1 MTSSEILQL
10 VNDYINNLPYER
22 TPQSLYEPVKYTL
35 RLGGKRIRPV
45 LMVLS
50 YNLFKE
56 DVKEIKSEQ
65 GEMKSEISDLKNA
78 PMQSKASAFDSAWKF
93 IVTAVAT
100 GLVAFV
106 LGQICPQIFG

>member
-1 MTSSEILQL
+1 M
-10 VNDYINNLPYER
+10 NDYINNLPYER

-56 DVKEIKSEQ
+56 DVKEI
-65 GEMKSEISDLKNA
+65 LLLLRPCNA
-78 PMQSKASAFDSAWKF
+78 YRY
-93 IVTAVAT
+93 INAVVPVRLPNVDYKPRIAKLFY
-100 GLVAFV
+100 GR
-106 LGQICPQIFG
+106 ID